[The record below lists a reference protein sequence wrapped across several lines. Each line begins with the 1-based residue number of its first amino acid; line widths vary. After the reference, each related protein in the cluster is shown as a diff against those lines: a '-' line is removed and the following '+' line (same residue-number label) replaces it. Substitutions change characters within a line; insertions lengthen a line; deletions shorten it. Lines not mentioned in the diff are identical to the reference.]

1 MGTVPFLY
9 MMYSRSL
16 SAFAFAT
23 DKKSSHK
30 IKHRKIPR
38 VHCILQVVFFA
49 FYCIV
54 F

>member
-16 SAFAFAT
+16 SALSFAT

-30 IKHRKIPR
+30 IKHRKILKAH
-38 VHCILQVVFFA
+38 VA
-49 FYCIV
+49 
-54 F
+54 